1 MPGGGFKDHP
11 ENINRKG
18 RPKRGETF
26 TDIILTELSKENVE
40 IKDPRSGAVIE
51 AISAKEAVAR
61 KLIALAVQEGNFH
74 AIKYLMDRLDG
85 SPRQMISLTSGDE
98 EELTAKERD
107 RLIEQYEKEL
117 AEIETK
123 NGET

>member
-18 RPKRGETF
+18 RPKKGETF
-26 TDIILTELSKENVE
+26 TDIILTELSKENVTVKTDTGVE
-40 IKDPRSGAVIE
+40 M
-51 AISAKEAVAR
+51 ISAKDAVAR

-74 AIKYLMDRLDG
+74 AIKYLMDRIDG

-117 AEIETK
+117 EEIRK
-123 NGET
+123 V

>member
-1 MPGGGFKDHP
+1 MPGGGFREHP

-26 TDIILTELSKENVE
+26 TDIILTELSKENVTVKTE
-40 IKDPRSGAVIE
+40 TGVE
-51 AISAKEAVAR
+51 MISARDAVAR

-74 AIKYLMDRLDG
+74 AIKYLMDRIDG

-117 AEIETK
+117 AETETK